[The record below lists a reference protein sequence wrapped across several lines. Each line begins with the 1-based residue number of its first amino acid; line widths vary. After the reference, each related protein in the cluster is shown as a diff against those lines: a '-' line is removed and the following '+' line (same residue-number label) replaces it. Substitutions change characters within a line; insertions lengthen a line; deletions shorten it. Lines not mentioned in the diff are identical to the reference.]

1 MISRTKTNIKMNSD
15 KTSDQTCCLRR
26 LMWDSVGWV
35 LSALVFPLFCQKT
48 HATPFSG
55 SALVG
60 EDGFNGST
68 LNQCNRT
75 IGLRDPGKAADDVL
89 RGRFPLG
96 GRLERFFRGTFNQQ

>member
-15 KTSDQTCCLRR
+15 KTGNQTCSARR
-26 LMWDSVGWV
+26 PRWDSVCWI
-35 LSALVFPLFCQKT
+35 LLALVFALFCQKMQ
-48 HATPFSG
+48 ATPFSG

-68 LNQCNRT
+68 LNQCNGT

-96 GRLERFFRGTFNQQ
+96 GRLERFFRVTFKQP

>member
-15 KTSDQTCCLRR
+15 KTGNHICSARR
-26 LMWDSVGWV
+26 PRRDSVCWI
-35 LSALVFPLFCQKT
+35 LLALVFALLCLKPQAARSLGY
-48 HATPFSG
+48 ALG
-55 SALVG
+55 S

-68 LNQCNRT
+68 LNQCNGT

-96 GRLERFFRGTFNQQ
+96 GRLDRFFCVTFNQQ